1 MLRSDGPHEAG
12 RVDPDFEAWVGREIG
27 GYRLVSRLAGEG
39 HRGEVYL
46 ADDLSLGR
54 RVAVRLLPLSFS
66 NDPERMRRFAEEV
79 GAVSAANHPNIA
91 AVHHI
96 GEFDGR
102 RFVVTEFVEG
112 ATLARRIESG
122 SLSEAEAVEI
132 VLQASA
138 ALRAAHR
145 AGVVHREV
153 GLDTLVVRSDGQVKV
168 LNFGLA
174 APDAKADAS
183 TDIFQLCVIFRAM
196 VTTPGPRLERIL
208 GRGCATDESQRYQK
222 VDELI
227 EELEAIRAPSP
238 GRSRVWLR
246 GRGPATAA
254 AAIVA
259 SLLLGWILLRT
270 APSPTRP
277 APVLAILPLANA
289 GGDPGLDYLGEGIS
303 EGVISEL
310 SKNPLIKVLA
320 RSTTFRFKGRAGAA
334 LEVGRELKADAILT
348 GQVVSQGEAAQV
360 ELRLVEVQSG
370 RGLWDGRYSVRP
382 DAAPALEN
390 EIAQRVVER
399 LRLPAS
405 AKTTRLMDP
414 TAHTLYLKGRYQLT
428 KRTKESLRE
437 AQILF
442 EQALEHDPQQAVLHG
457 GLAEAW
463 ALIGAYSVRSPAD
476 SFPKAIAAA
485 RRALEMDENLAEAR
499 AALALCLFLYEW
511 DWDAAESEFRRVT
524 QSQPGYATG
533 HHWYAE
539 YLMARGRSDE
549 AVASLRRAREL
560 DPLSVV
566 IAVDIGRAYYFGRR
580 FKEARAECQRALD
593 VSPGLVQA
601 IECVAMVDLA
611 EGRYEEA
618 IANYREV
625 IRQGIEAGPP
635 GLMMALSAAGR
646 QAEAEAELARVGPVE
661 RPAVQLI
668 FAKGALGHR
677 DEAFR
682 DLEAAR
688 KERSNNLVY
697 MKTDPRADRMRKDPR
712 WGAFMRLA
720 GLE

>member
-1 MLRSDGPHEAG
+1 MPGPDGSPQAD
-12 RVDPDFEAWVGREIG
+12 RISPDLEAWVGREIS
-27 GYRLVSRLAGEG
+27 GYRLVSLLGG
-39 HRGEVYL
+39 DGSRGEVYL

-54 RVAVRLLPLSFS
+54 RVALRLLPLAFS
-66 NDPERMRRFAEEV
+66 DDPGRMRGFAEEV

-112 ATLARRIESG
+112 DPLARRIERG
-122 SLSEAEAVEI
+122 SLPEAEAIEI
-132 VLQASA
+132 TLQASA
-138 ALRAAHR
+138 ALQAAHR
-145 AGVVHREV
+145 AGVVHRGV
-153 GLDTLVVRSDGQVKV
+153 GLKTLMLRPDGQVKV

-174 APDAKADAS
+174 APDPKADARV
-183 TDIFQLCVIFRAM
+183 DVFQLCVVLRAI
-196 VTTPGPRLERIL
+196 VSSHGPHLDRIL
-208 GRGCATDESQRYQK
+208 ARGCATDESQRYQK
-222 VDELI
+222 VDDLI
-227 EELEAIRAPSP
+227 EELEAIRAPAP
-238 GRSRVWLR
+238 RRSRVWLE
-246 GRGPATAA
+246 GRGSKAAA

-259 SLLLGWILLRT
+259 GLLLGWIVFRA
-270 APSPTRP
+270 APSPTSA

-310 SKNPLIKVLA
+310 SKNPRIKVLA

-334 LEVGRELKADAILT
+334 LDVGRELKADAILT

-360 ELRLVEVQSG
+360 ELRLAEVQSG

-382 DAAPALEN
+382 DSAIALEN

-405 AKTTRLMDP
+405 ARTARLMDP
-414 TAHTLYLKGRYQLT
+414 TAHTLYLKGKYQLT
-428 KRTKESLRE
+428 KRTKDSLRE
-437 AQILF
+437 AQLLF

-476 SFPKAIAAA
+476 SFPRAIAAA

-499 AALALCLFLYEW
+499 AVLALCLFLYEW
-511 DWDAAESEFRRVT
+511 DWGAAESEFRRVT
-524 QSQPGYATG
+524 RSQPGYATG

-549 AVASLRRAREL
+549 AVASLRRASEL
-560 DPLSVV
+560 DPLSIV

-580 FKEARAECQRALD
+580 FKEARAECQRALE

-611 EGRYEEA
+611 EGRYQEA

-646 QAEAEAELARVGPVE
+646 HSEAEGELAKLGHVD

-668 FAKGALGHR
+668 LAKGALGHR

-712 WGAFMRLA
+712 WTTFARLA
-720 GLE
+720 GVE